1 VVFLKQFVGN
11 QIRVCATKS
20 AMEHGMHKIWMR
32 LAAALAVIF
41 ALSATP
47 AMAQAT
53 RTWVSGVGDDA
64 NPCSRTAPCKTFP
77 GAISKTAAGG
87 EINCLDPGGFG
98 TVTITKAI
106 TIYCNGPSNGGI
118 LASGTTGI
126 TVNAGPT
133 DTIVLSG
140 LEVDGAGTTLGV
152 NGVNFLAGGSLVIID
167 CQFRNFAQNGI
178 KFTPSGDAGLHV
190 IDTVIN
196 KAGQSGTFAGIDIR
210 PTGAAT
216 VTATITRTQI
226 TGGTFG
232 IIADGFATTGKING
246 VVRDSDVSRNS
257 QNGITSSNGTAANVT
272 LMIDDVSV
280 SGNGNKGLSTSGTN
294 AGMLVG
300 NSSIFGNTAGLFAT
314 SGGALVSY
322 GNNRVNGNNGADG
335 AFSSIVATK

>member
-1 VVFLKQFVGN
+1 MQ
-11 QIRVCATKS
+11 
-20 AMEHGMHKIWMR
+20 KIWMR
-32 LAAALAVIF
+32 FAAALAVLF
-41 ALSATP
+41 AVAATP

-53 RTWVSGVGDDA
+53 RTWVSGVGDDV
-64 NPCSRTAPCKTFP
+64 NPCSRTAPCKTFA

-118 LASGTTGI
+118 LASATNGV

-133 DTIVLSG
+133 DSIVLSG
-140 LEVDGAGTTLGV
+140 LEIDGAGTTLGI

-167 CQFRNFAQNGI
+167 CAIRNFAQNGI
-178 KFTPSGDAGLHV
+178 KFAPSGNAGLHV

-196 KAGQSGTFAGIDIR
+196 KAGQSSTFAGISIS
-210 PTGAAT
+210 PTGAG
-216 VTATITRTQI
+216 VVNATITRTQV
-226 TGGTFG
+226 TEGTFG
-232 IIADGFATTGKING
+232 IIADGSATTGKIRG
-246 VVRDSDVSRNS
+246 TVRDSDVSRNS

-272 LMIDDVSV
+272 LLIDDVSV
-280 SGNGNKGLSTSGTN
+280 SGNGNKGLSASGTN

-300 NSSIFGNTAGLFAT
+300 NSSVFDNTAGLFAT

-335 AFSSIVATK
+335 VFSSTVATK

>member
-1 VVFLKQFVGN
+1 
-11 QIRVCATKS
+11 
-20 AMEHGMHKIWMR
+20 MR
-32 LAAALAVIF
+32 LAAALAVLF

-64 NPCSRTAPCKTFP
+64 NPCSRTAPCKTFA

-87 EINCLDPGGFG
+87 EINCLDPAGFG
-98 TVTITKAI
+98 TLTITKAI
-106 TIYCNGPSNGGI
+106 SIYCNGPSNGGV
-118 LASGTTGI
+118 LAAGTNGFSI
-126 TVNAGPT
+126 NAGAT

-140 LEVDGAGTTLGV
+140 LDVDGANTGL

-167 CQFRNFAQNGI
+167 CQFRNFSQNGI
-178 KFTPSGDAGLHV
+178 KFTPSGNAGLHV
-190 IDTVIN
+190 IDTIIN
-196 KAGQSGTFAGIDIR
+196 KAGQSATFAGISIR

-272 LMIDDVSV
+272 LLIDNVAV

-300 NSSIFGNTAGLFAT
+300 NSSVFGNIAGLFAT

-335 AFSSIVATK
+335 AFSSTTPTK

>member
-1 VVFLKQFVGN
+1 
-11 QIRVCATKS
+11 
-20 AMEHGMHKIWMR
+20 MPKIWTR
-32 LAAALAVIF
+32 LAAALAVLF

-64 NPCSRTAPCKTFP
+64 NPCSRTAPCKTFA

-87 EINCLDPGGFG
+87 EINCLDPAGFG
-98 TVTITKAI
+98 TVTIVKAI
-106 TIYCNGPSNGGI
+106 SIYCKGPSNGGV
-118 LASGTTGI
+118 LSAGTNGVV
-126 TVNAGPT
+126 VNAGPT
-133 DTIVLSG
+133 DTIVLTG
-140 LEVDGAGTTLGV
+140 LDVDGVNTGL

-167 CQFRNFAQNGI
+167 CQFRNVTQNGI
-178 KFTPSGDAGLHV
+178 KFTPSGNAGLHV
-190 IDTVIN
+190 IDTIIN
-196 KAGQSGTFAGIDIR
+196 KAGQSATFAGISIR

-272 LMIDDVSV
+272 LLIDNVAV

-300 NSSIFGNTAGLFAT
+300 NSSVFGNIAGLFAT

-335 AFSSIVATK
+335 AFSSTTPTK